1 MARRTTASDTH
12 TKDGRPKIRHRK
24 GDGRFKAPPPKQS
37 GPSIGEKPLTPADVE
52 HDDGGG
58 YRPGGVDPQT

>member
-1 MARRTTASDTH
+1 MARRTSSTTH

-24 GDGRFKAPPPKQS
+24 GDGTFKAPPPKQS
-37 GPSIGEKPLTPADVE
+37 GPSVGEKPLAPPDVE
-52 HDDGGG
+52 HDAGGG